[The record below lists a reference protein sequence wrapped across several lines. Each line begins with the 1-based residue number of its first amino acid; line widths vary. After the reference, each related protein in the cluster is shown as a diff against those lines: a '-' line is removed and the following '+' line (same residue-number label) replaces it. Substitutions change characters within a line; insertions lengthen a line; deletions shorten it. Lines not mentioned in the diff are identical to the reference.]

1 MKKIKNSQASI
12 SMNSCAELP
21 LCLRG
26 KLGTS
31 KTNFWDKILKKPRFF
46 AFSSGKQTIKTAS
59 LASIVHFE
67 TFLKLQ
73 QNGSAVLSYAII
85 FAVQTTGTDDKIK
98 YYRLS
103 KTTETKQENTKEN
116 TS

>member
-1 MKKIKNSQASI
+1 
-12 SMNSCAELP
+12 MNSCAELP
-21 LCLRG
+21 LCIRG
-26 KLGTS
+26 KLETS
-31 KTNFWDKILKKPRFF
+31 KTDFWDKILKKPCFF
-46 AFSSGKQTIKTAS
+46 AFSG

-85 FAVQTTGTDDKIK
+85 FAVQTTGTDDRIK

-103 KTTETKQENTKEN
+103 KTTETKQKNTKEN